1 MLGWI
6 NQSIEAF
13 VTDTFGAEA
22 WRDIVAAS
30 GARTDWVSSCPYSD
44 GVTYELSSLLVWCSL
59 IDVGPLSRHAL
70 C

>member
-13 VTDTFGAEA
+13 VTDTFGPEA
-22 WRDIVAAS
+22 WRDIVAAC

-44 GVTYELSSLLVWCSL
+44 GVTYELSIGAVLALF
-59 IDVGPLSRHAL
+59 RHS
-70 C
+70 

>member
-44 GVTYELSSLLVWCSL
+44 GVTYELSR
-59 IDVGPLSRHAL
+59 RH
-70 C
+70 